1 MKQQKYSMQI
11 NVVDWQFINKASRK
25 KKQRKNTLKNYM
37 PNKNNR
43 NISKWKQSGCKPPRD
58 PTFQKAK
65 SYKPQKNMK
74 AAI

>member
-1 MKQQKYSMQI
+1 MQI

-58 PTFQKAK
+58 PTF
-65 SYKPQKNMK
+65 
-74 AAI
+74 